1 MCVCVCER
9 EREKVREDG
18 REKKDT
24 LNICSLTVY
33 FVSHV
38 HCQMLFFPLV
48 HISQYHGQPSFL
60 VRH

>member
-1 MCVCVCER
+1 MSACVIQMSVCVCVCERERERER

-38 HCQMLFFPLV
+38 RCQCCFFL
-48 HISQYHGQPSFL
+48 
-60 VRH
+60 